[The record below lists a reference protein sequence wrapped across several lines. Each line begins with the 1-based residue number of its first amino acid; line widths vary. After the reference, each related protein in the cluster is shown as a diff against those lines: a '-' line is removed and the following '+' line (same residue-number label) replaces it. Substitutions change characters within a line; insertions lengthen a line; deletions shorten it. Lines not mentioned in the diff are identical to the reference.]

1 MGISCSKQQ
10 PFPTKVVVIGGSY
23 AGRGIV
29 KLLDPIFDVVWIE
42 RRPGLIHKMMART
55 AVDDKWIEPVLIP
68 SDKMLERGSLL
79 HGNVTAVDMTKKEVS
94 VETRDGPQTITYD
107 FLVIASGGTSVAP
120 VEPPFKSLA
129 ESGTRDSVFEYFNNV
144 TSTIAKHKN
153 ILIVGGGPVGCELAG
168 EIKAKYPGTRVT
180 IAHKGDSLCS
190 GMNLSQEGSDKIK
203 TALVNFGIEVLV
215 KQDINL
221 TQEEKKRGLTEHET
235 PKRFSDAIEDIT
247 LVINSTGFVPNT
259 EFLPSDILTESK
271 CVKVNQFLQ
280 VNDSVFAIGD
290 CNNAP
295 GPKLFALAGTKKFM
309 FVFPTG
315 QADIAAANLIALQT
329 QKPLTAYD
337 GLAHT
342 KKPRAMIPIGSKGGV
357 SVNAPGFLAKLK
369 AKDYFYPA
377 QWKFS
382 GYSQAPKIKA

>member
-1 MGISCSKQQ
+1 
-10 PFPTKVVVIGGSY
+10 
-23 AGRGIV
+23 
-29 KLLDPIFDVVWIE
+29 
-42 RRPGLIHKMMART
+42 MMART

-68 SDKMLERGSLL
+68 SDKMLKRGSLV

-94 VETRDGPQTITYD
+94 VDTTDGPQTITYD
-107 FLVIASGGTSVAP
+107 YLVIASGGTSIAP

-129 ESGTRDSVFEYFNNV
+129 ESGTRDSVFEYFKNV

-153 ILIVGGGPVGCELAG
+153 ILVVGGGPVGCELAG
-168 EIKAKYPGTRVT
+168 EIKAKYPETRVT
-180 IAHKGDSLCS
+180 IAQKGDVLCS
-190 GMNLSQEGSDKIK
+190 AMNMSEEGSDKIR

-221 TQEEKKRGLTEHET
+221 TAEEKKRGLTEYET
-235 PKRFSDAIEDIT
+235 PKTFSDAINDIT

-280 VNDSVFAIGD
+280 VNDSVLAIGD

-295 GPKLFALAGTKKFM
+295 GPKLFAISGTKKFM
-309 FVFPTG
+309 FGFPTG
-315 QADIAAANLIALQT
+315 QADIAAANLVALQT

-342 KKPRAMIPIGSKGGV
+342 KKPRAMIPIGSRGGV
-357 SVNAPGFLAKLK
+357 SVNAPGFFAKLK

-382 GYSQAPKIKA
+382 GYSQGPKIKA